1 MHDPTYTKLQSRLE
15 RKLLTQLMSGCGQ
28 SHCSNTPYCAT
39 ALGRTV
45 SMNEALKVVKPQVD
59 GMLHSTTQFHICVDE
74 AVQRKAFL
82 AGMITAERVYSMEWA
97 RKAVEEAKG
106 DLSKARSWLEQNGRR
121 MDE

>member
-1 MHDPTYTKLQSRLE
+1 MYDPSHTKLQSRLE

-39 ALGRTV
+39 ALGHTV
-45 SMNEALKVVKPQVD
+45 PMNEALKVVKPQVD

-82 AGMITAERVYSMEWA
+82 SGMITAEGVYGIEWA

-106 DLSKARSWLEQNGRR
+106 DLSKARTWLEQNGRR